1 MKKFVLFVV
10 VNLLHIMSFAQIAYY
25 DAIELSKKLS
35 VNSQFDSSYTSY
47 IGTLKKYVPENYV
60 EKSNK
65 EIVKYFHNNN
75 PFFRG
80 YFNLLIDSY
89 DKKANLKMVDIKSLA
104 PKDLQ
109 KHSDAIKEVDH
120 IIGLAEGINEKAEKF
135 DIDPV
140 AGISVANIA
149 EGLAMFM
156 IERAKD
162 ELNVAFFERFKKFTE
177 ENDEIKLLF
186 PITTQRL
193 SNILSFHYSQ
203 MLTQLRE
210 AFYEDLNNL
219 PDHVIK
225 LLEEGENF
233 KDLKQLPEAVIA
245 INSIKFIRQIEYLS
259 PPELIKQLPQVLSD
273 IDLNKLDNDG
283 RQNYE
288 NFKSSLELTVIFSES
303 VTDTSDNRNWVSSSD
318 FYNKVLKNEA
328 TTLIFLGLVYQQI
341 KDKPIKINGTLVAD
355 HIKEQNDSLWYKDR
369 VMEFIHLI
377 NKIDDTAK
385 EINQAKKENIKVDN
399 NQVYSYINT
408 FLDVASFGNKF
419 IEKYNSGKNAYNDYL
434 EYARYANEIYKFTYQ
449 QQYSSAVMSSVELF
463 KAILSNINKTA
474 DIPDNEFNIID
485 TAKFVTGYIKSNE
498 FNILLKKEKRQICRV
513 KRDVKREIRK
523 EKRYYIKTERAK
535 IPPTKSRAELR
546 RFFIEK
552 YNQEDVKK
560 LIQDYAVVEQ
570 NELKWLEDLIKYG
583 NFMAGLVHADTPEDA
598 KNLIQSVA
606 LPSGSTTIKK
616 NSNFNVSI
624 NGYLGASYRFDY
636 ESKAETAW
644 NAQWA
649 VSAPIGI
656 SLSTGF
662 RKGGSLSLTGV
673 LIDVGA
679 IVDYQ
684 LSNDSTYINSEI
696 TLGNLFSPGG
706 YIVYGMAWDLPISI
720 GVGAQYGP
728 GLTSIDSGNNA
739 VINSPNW
746 RFGAFISVDIPFFNI
761 YNKPKR
767 KF

>member
-1 MKKFVLFVV
+1 
-10 VNLLHIMSFAQIAYY
+10 MSFAQIAYY
-25 DAIELSKKLS
+25 DAIELSKKL
-35 VNSQFDSSYTSY
+35 NSINQFDSSYTSY

-60 EKSNK
+60 EKRNK
-65 EIVKYFHNNN
+65 EIVKYFHKNN
-75 PFFRG
+75 PFLSG

-89 DKKANLKMVDIKSLA
+89 DKKANLEMVDTKSLA
-104 PKDLQ
+104 PKDLR
-109 KHSDAIKEVDH
+109 KHSDTKTKVDQ
-120 IIGLAEGINEKAEKF
+120 IVGLADSFNEKAENL

-140 AGISVANIA
+140 AGINVTNIA
-149 EGLAMFM
+149 DGLAMFM
-156 IERAKD
+156 IERAKE

-193 SNILSFHYSQ
+193 NNILSFHYSQ

-219 PDHVIK
+219 PDNVIK

-233 KDLKQLPEAVIA
+233 KDLKQLPEVVIA
-245 INSIKFIRQIEYLS
+245 INSVKFIRQIEYLS
-259 PPELIKQLPQVLSD
+259 PPELIKQLPQILSN
-273 IDLNKLDNDG
+273 IDLSKLDNNG

-318 FYNKVLKNEA
+318 FYNKVLKNET

-341 KDKPIKINGTLVAD
+341 KDKPIKINGTLVTD

-369 VMEFIHLI
+369 VIEFIYLI

-419 IEKYNSGKNAYNDYL
+419 IEKYNSGINAYNDYL
-434 EYARYANEIYKFTYQ
+434 EYAGYANEIYKYTYQ
-449 QQYSSAVMSSVELF
+449 QQYSSAVMSTVELF
-463 KAILSNINKTA
+463 KAILPNIQRTTNISSNKFDVD
-474 DIPDNEFNIID
+474 DIKGSVFNHVKLKGD
-485 TAKFVTGYIKSNE
+485 IKKE
-498 FNILLKKEKRQICRV
+498 WIVFQKEKRQICRI
-513 KRDVKREIRK
+513 KRDVNKKIRQ
-523 EKRYYIKTERAK
+523 EKRYYVKTERSK
-535 IPPTKSRAELR
+535 FSPEPRSKLKDD
-546 RFFIEK
+546 FLKK
-552 YNQEDVKK
+552 YRKEDAIK
-560 LIQDYAVVEQ
+560 LIQEYSAFEQ
-570 NELKWLEDLIKYG
+570 KDIKWLEDLIKYG
-583 NFMAGLVHADTPEDA
+583 NFMAGLVHAETPEDA

-624 NGYLGASYRFDY
+624 NGYLGASYRFNYD
-636 ESKAETAW
+636 SKAETAW

-684 LSNDSTYINSEI
+684 LSNDNTYINSKI
-696 TLGNLFSPGG
+696 TFGNLFSPGG
-706 YIVYGMAWDLPISI
+706 YIVYGMAWDFPISI
-720 GVGAQYGP
+720 GVGVQYGP
-728 GLTSIDSGNNA
+728 GLTSIDSGNNT
-739 VINSPNW
+739 VVNSPNW

>member
-1 MKKFVLFVV
+1 MKKVLYLIAFFSILSSNCLGQFAHNDAFKIVDGDFHFYDKNN
-10 VNLLHIMSFAQIAYY
+10 NLKITPDD
-25 DAIELSKKLS
+25 DA
-35 VNSQFDSSYTSY
+35 
-47 IGTLKKYVPENYV
+47 LKILGNYV
-60 EKSNK
+60 NK
-65 EIVKYFHNNN
+65 KNMTRADIQNAFSKN
-75 PFFRG
+75 PFFQIETIKINPQDNI
-80 YFNLLIDSY
+80 NLDKIDV
-89 DKKANLKMVDIKSLA
+89 KNLAGLDVTSLS
-104 PKDLQ
+104 Q
-109 KHSDAIKEVDH
+109 
-120 IIGLAEGINEKAEKF
+120 GL
-135 DIDPV
+135 
-140 AGISVANIA
+140 SQ
-149 EGLAMFM
+149 FM
-156 IERAKD
+156 IERAKE

-233 KDLKQLPEAVIA
+233 KDLKQLPEVVIA
-245 INSIKFIRQIEYLS
+245 INSIKLIRQIEYLS
-259 PPELIKQLPQVLSD
+259 PSDLIKQLPQLYSKIDTSDLSTAQ
-273 IDLNKLDNDG
+273 K
-283 RQNYE
+283 QNLE
-288 NFKSSLELTVIFSES
+288 NFKTSVELAVIFSES
-303 VTDTSDNRNWVSSSD
+303 LTDISDDRYWVSSSD
-318 FYNKVLKNEA
+318 FYNNVLKNDT

-341 KDKPIKINGTLVAD
+341 ERESLKINDTLITERIKND
-355 HIKEQNDSLWYKDR
+355 KDIQWYKNRIKE
-369 VMEFIHLI
+369 FIYLI
-377 NKIDDTAK
+377 NKIDNTVY

-408 FLDVASFGNKF
+408 FLEIASFGNEF
-419 IEKYNSGKNAYNDYL
+419 IVHYNPNKTAYNDYL
-434 EYARYANEIYKFTYQ
+434 EYAGYANEIYKYTYQ

-463 KAILSNINKTA
+463 KAILPNINKTA
-474 DIPDNEFNIID
+474 NMPDNKFNIND
-485 TAKFVTGYIKSNE
+485 SAKNVTSYLKSKE
-498 FNILLKKEKRQICRV
+498 FSFLFKKENRKLYRI
-513 KRDVKREIRK
+513 KRDVKKKIRK
-523 EKRYYIKTERAK
+523 EKQYYIKTERAK
-535 IPPTKSRAELR
+535 IYHTYTRTELR
-546 RFFIEK
+546 KSFLEK

-570 NELKWLEDLIKYG
+570 NELKWLEGLIKYG
-583 NFMAGLVHADTPEDA
+583 NFMAGLVDADTPEDA

-636 ESKAETAW
+636 DSKAEMAW

-662 RKGGSLSLTGV
+662 GKGGSLSLTGV

-684 LSNDSTYINSEI
+684 LSNDSTYINSKI
-696 TLGNLFSPGG
+696 TFGNLFSPGG
-706 YIVYGMAWDLPISI
+706 YIVYGMAWGLPISI

-728 GLTSIDSGNNA
+728 GLSSIDSGNNT
-739 VINSPNW
+739 VVNSPNW